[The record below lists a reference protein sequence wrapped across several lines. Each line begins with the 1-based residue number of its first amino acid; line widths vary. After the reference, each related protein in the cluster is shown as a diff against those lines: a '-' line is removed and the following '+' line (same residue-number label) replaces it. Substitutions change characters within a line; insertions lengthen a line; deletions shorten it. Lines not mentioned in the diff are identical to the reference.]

1 MKLESAIKK
10 LEKAGFEINENNGFY
25 TCKKAGHDDV
35 KFLSNDKVKA
45 QCFNTG
51 GVHVRNLT
59 AAIQISK
66 K

>member
-10 LEKAGFEINENNGFY
+10 LEKAGFEIMVNEKFY
-25 TCKKAGHDDV
+25 TAKKPGHDDV

-45 QCFNTG
+45 QNFNTG
-51 GVHVRNLT
+51 GVFVKNLT